1 MQLDD
6 IRNSSFTILGAGR
19 SGIAIAR
26 LLKETGAE
34 VFLSDASP
42 VEKLTYFDPQLLDDN
57 EIDYEI
63 GGHTGRAYESDVVI
77 KSPGIPMDNEVI
89 VKSLE
94 AGKKVVSEIEAAYWF
109 CKAPVIAITG
119 TNGKTT
125 TTVLTG
131 EILKNAGKDAKVCG
145 NVGLAFSQI
154 VSEVKEDSI
163 VVLEVSSF
171 QLETIEDFKPRVA
184 AFLNFKEDHLDWHK
198 TVENYMTAKMKIT
211 MNQDKEE
218 LFVYN
223 VDDEDIVSNVKTKA
237 RRAGFG
243 LNKEL
248 VKSSCSEGCYIDN
261 EEVVYFKNEMETRI
275 INTGDI
281 FIKGMHNVYNVMAS
295 IISVKEFGVSDD
307 IIRQTLTE
315 FKGVEHR
322 IEFVRDI
329 DGIKFY
335 NDSKATNVESTKM
348 ALMSFDKNIVLILG
362 GQGKANF
369 DSIKDLVKERAKK
382 VIAVGETADI
392 VEDTFK
398 SVVNTKKYETFDEAV
413 KGAYSSAVSGDVVL
427 LSPAHKSFD
436 LFKNF
441 EERGKE
447 FKRIVNSL

>member
-6 IRNSSFTILGAGR
+6 IKNSSFTILGAGR

-26 LLKETGAE
+26 LLKDTGAD
-34 VFLSDASP
+34 VFLSDSSP
-42 VEKLTYFDPQLLDDN
+42 VEKLNYFDPQLL
-57 EIDYEI
+57 EKTGIEYEL
-63 GGHTGRAYESDVVI
+63 GGHTGRVYESDVVI
-77 KSPGIPMDNEVI
+77 KSPGIPMDSEVI
-89 VKSLE
+89 VKSLK

-154 VSEVKEDSI
+154 VSEVKEDSV

-198 TVENYMTAKMKIT
+198 TVENYMAAKMKIT
-211 MNQDKEE
+211 MNQDEE
-218 LFVYN
+218 DLFVYN
-223 VDDEDIVSNVKTKA
+223 VDDEDIMRNVSTKA

-243 LNKEL
+243 LNKES
-248 VKSSCSEGCYIDN
+248 VKNNCSEGCYIDN
-261 EEVVYFKNEMETRI
+261 EEVVYFKNDMESRI

-322 IEFVRDI
+322 IEFVKEIEGVR
-329 DGIKFY
+329 FY
-335 NDSKATNVESTKM
+335 ND
-348 ALMSFDKNIVLILG
+348 
-362 GQGKANF
+362 
-369 DSIKDLVKERAKK
+369 
-382 VIAVGETADI
+382 
-392 VEDTFK
+392 
-398 SVVNTKKYETFDEAV
+398 
-413 KGAYSSAVSGDVVL
+413 
-427 LSPAHKSFD
+427 
-436 LFKNF
+436 
-441 EERGKE
+441 
-447 FKRIVNSL
+447 

>member
-6 IRNSSFTILGAGR
+6 IKNSSFTILGAGR

-42 VEKLTYFDPQLLDDN
+42 VEKLNYFDPKLLDDN
-57 EIDYEI
+57 GIEYEL
-63 GGHTGRAYESDVVI
+63 GGHTGKVYESDVVI
-77 KSPGIPMDNEVI
+77 KSPGIPMDSEVI
-89 VKSLE
+89 VKSIE
-94 AGKKVVSEIEAAYWF
+94 AGKKVASEIEAAYWF

-198 TVENYMTAKMKIT
+198 TVENYMAAKMKIT
-211 MNQDKEE
+211 MNQDEE
-218 LFVYN
+218 DLFVYN
-223 VDDEDIVSNVKTKA
+223 VDDEDIMSNVDTKA

-243 LNKEL
+243 LNKES
-248 VKSSCSEGCYIDN
+248 VKNNCSEGCFLDN
-261 EEVVYFKNEMETRI
+261 EEVVYFNNDMETRI

-307 IIRQTLTE
+307 IIKQTLTE

-322 IEFVRDI
+322 IEFVKEI
-329 DGIKFY
+329 DGIRFY

-369 DSIKDLVKERAKK
+369 DGIKDLVKERVEK
-382 VIAVGETADI
+382 VIAVGETAGI
-392 VEDTFK
+392 VQDYFK
-398 SVVNTKKYETFDEAV
+398 NIVTTEKYDSFDEAV
-413 KGAYSSAVSGDVVL
+413 EGAFSSAAAGDVVL